1 MTSFNVALHPSRESD
16 WTEPNPA
23 LLRGTE
29 SGGNAPS
36 LQTVLV
42 LLVAEA
48 ESIDVRAW
56 EDAELG
62 RLRSELPPQVGS
74 LLTRGIDLLGDLL
87 GPVQEEEP
95 GQAGPGGTLSF
106 LRRVDQL
113 VVREGAD
120 ERLADLVFIA
130 RGELRAKLAAL
141 PSLATAEDR
150 WRIISTAGSG
160 LRQLV
165 KALTAIEALLAEGQ
179 GRPSALGFS
188 AELHI
193 SLAVRR
199 TYVQFRRLLES
210 IEVEGPDGVCAALR
224 RAATRIALLF
234 DLEVYRD
241 LRSHDRVEL
250 RRLQERILAWHRGK
264 GDAASGLQLWQDV
277 LAVAHL
283 LDQVNHREEL
293 RVHDLAILTLAREPL
308 RAAAPLGP
316 VPKALRT
323 KLASLFGRDD
333 ELDALVAH
341 PGPIAAHDLLERVE
355 TLARQLGPRWS
366 DGSNPA

>member
-74 LLTRGIDLLGDLL
+74 LLTRGIDLLGA
-87 GPVQEEEP
+87 VQEEEP

-250 RRLQERILAWHRGK
+250 RRLQE
-264 GDAASGLQLWQDV
+264 
-277 LAVAHL
+277 
-283 LDQVNHREEL
+283 
-293 RVHDLAILTLAREPL
+293 
-308 RAAAPLGP
+308 
-316 VPKALRT
+316 
-323 KLASLFGRDD
+323 
-333 ELDALVAH
+333 
-341 PGPIAAHDLLERVE
+341 
-355 TLARQLGPRWS
+355 
-366 DGSNPA
+366 

>member
-165 KALTAIEALLAEGQ
+165 KALTAIEAVLAEG
-179 GRPSALGFS
+179 
-188 AELHI
+188 
-193 SLAVRR
+193 R

-210 IEVEGPDGVCAALR
+210 IEVEGPDGVRAALR

-241 LRSHDRVEL
+241 LRSHDRVE
-250 RRLQERILAWHRGK
+250 
-264 GDAASGLQLWQDV
+264 
-277 LAVAHL
+277 
-283 LDQVNHREEL
+283 
-293 RVHDLAILTLAREPL
+293 
-308 RAAAPLGP
+308 
-316 VPKALRT
+316 
-323 KLASLFGRDD
+323 
-333 ELDALVAH
+333 
-341 PGPIAAHDLLERVE
+341 
-355 TLARQLGPRWS
+355 
-366 DGSNPA
+366 